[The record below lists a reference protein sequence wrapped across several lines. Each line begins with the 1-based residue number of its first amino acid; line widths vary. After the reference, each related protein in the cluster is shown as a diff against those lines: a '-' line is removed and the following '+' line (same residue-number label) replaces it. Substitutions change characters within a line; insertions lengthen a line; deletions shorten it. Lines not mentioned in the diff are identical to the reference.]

1 MRLKKKNKPSYA
13 IYNFPYFKKER
24 GFSGLF
30 PLKALLA
37 FVTCLSGTIYF
48 NFLLKITQGAGLAS
62 FSALVSFFLFYVLF
76 TLFKK
81 RYVCGYVLAAAGLS
95 WLFFGE
101 DIAEAA
107 MEFGQYVMK
116 VADGPLIST
125 HWYDVSKANPQPFL
139 TLIYVLFGFV
149 CAISTVRR
157 FYPEPILLF
166 AAVMSVPSFLSL
178 STSYHGSLGFFIAGM
193 IGQWVV
199 NTSSAVNM
207 YFSTGSVYN
216 MHTAD
221 RLYKRGTAKIPR
233 KKRLSMDIHRYGRHL
248 SDGFIMFTVT
258 LITIGIVS
266 SVFPSDGAIRFDRI
280 ISSTVEFFQNVEGWG
295 TNFFDSFSSP
305 SYDGFFS
312 ADSGNINLSGGLSP
326 DGHHRTGVKV
336 AEVITEKTD
345 KIFLRGDVGYSF
357 NGTGWES
364 ISSIDYS
371 NIKIEHYNPESFE
384 YEGKI
389 PIQEVFDKY
398 IPEIQYYVA
407 YNSINATKSDHRTYI
422 DLQTV
427 KVNYLRNMNTVL
439 FPGTPFIYS
448 FRDNDN
454 FTVKGD
460 FVALANRGKINSMET
475 GVLYPAQD
483 PYACVV
489 DTNFYYD
496 NRIEDYLFDGLP
508 VSYNEYRSYQKD
520 YSDFVYQYFTDISG
534 GDSEIINNFAI
545 EATSLY
551 DIYSSS
557 VVPDFAI
564 VANTSLS
571 DSSSLLDSYVSN
583 ISRTAAIAMNIMEEL
598 NSGKYKYSLTTD
610 NFSGDNAPIYSFLY
624 ETKSGHCAMY
634 ATAMCLAL
642 RYYGIPARYVTGFT
656 VGGDEYVSHSGG
668 EYIYEL
674 TDSDLH
680 AWVEVYFDGLG
691 WLPYDPTPPTSGTAA
706 VDPAFTTS
714 ATTAPVTTPPA
725 ADTTTVPSETTTAS
739 TSSSETTTGVT
750 SDGIESTTPDEPGGS
765 AGEDNS
771 HIVKIILIVLAALLA
786 VFTVIMSIMGTLKGL
801 DRKQRH
807 TLDFFKSGES
817 DKAVKAMLDFMLKLL
832 SMRGIKR
839 AKGET
844 PEAFGSRVDLSLGFS
859 ELVSAAIPVFEK
871 SEFDKA
877 PEFTEE
883 EQETVYNCIAE
894 ILKSTLDNMK
904 APKRLISRFKLFGR
918 KIKQ

>member
-1 MRLKKKNKPSYA
+1 MKHKKKNKPSYA
-13 IYNFPYFKKER
+13 IYNFPYFKREQ
-24 GFSGLF
+24 GFSGIF

-37 FVTCLSGTIYF
+37 FVTCLAGTIYF
-48 NFLLKITQGAGLAS
+48 NFLLKILQGAGLAS

-81 RYVCGYVLAAAGLS
+81 RYVWAFVLGAAGLS

-101 DIAEAA
+101 DIFEAA
-107 MEFGQYVMK
+107 TGFWQYIMT
-116 VADGPLIST
+116 VADGPLISV
-125 HWYDVSKANPQPFL
+125 HWYDVSMADPQPLL
-139 TLIYVLFGFV
+139 TLIYILFGFV

-157 FYPEPILLF
+157 FYPEPIILF

-178 STSYHGSLGFFIAGM
+178 SASYHASLGFFIAAM

-221 RLYKRGTAKIPR
+221 RLYKKGTAKMPR
-233 KKRLSMDIHRYGRHL
+233 KRRLSMDIQRYGRHL

-280 ISSTVEFFQNVEGWG
+280 ISSTVEFFQNVENWG
-295 TNFFDSFSSP
+295 TNFFNGFSTP

-312 ADSGNINLSGGLSP
+312 ADGGNINLSGGLSP
-326 DGHHRTGVKV
+326 DGHNRTGVKV
-336 AEVITEKTD
+336 AEVITENTD
-345 KIFLRGDVGYSF
+345 KIYLRGDVGYTF
-357 NGTGWES
+357 NGSGWGS
-364 ISSIDYS
+364 ISTLDFN
-371 NIKIEHYNPESFE
+371 NIKVEHYNAETFE
-384 YEGKI
+384 YEGKTS
-389 PIQEVFDKY
+389 IQEIFDKY
-398 IPEIQYYVA
+398 IPEIQYYIA
-407 YNSINATKSDHRTYI
+407 YNSINATKPDYRTYI
-422 DLQTV
+422 GLQTV

-448 FRDNDN
+448 FRDNNN

-460 FVALANRGKINSMET
+460 FVALANKGKINSMET

-483 PYACVV
+483 PYACVM
-489 DTNFYYD
+489 DTYFYYEH
-496 NRIEDYLFDGLP
+496 RIEDYLFDGLP
-508 VSYNEYRSYQKD
+508 VSSYEYQSYKKD
-520 YSDFVYQYFTDISG
+520 YSDFVDQYFTDISDKDRKII
-534 GDSEIINNFAI
+534 GDFAI
-545 EATSLY
+545 EAVTSY
-551 DIYSSS
+551 YSSTYYY
-557 VVPDFAI
+557 DGEIARRAEI
-564 VANTSLS
+564 
-571 DSSSLLDSYVSN
+571 
-583 ISRTAAIAMNIMEEL
+583 AAEIQDAL
-598 NSGKYKYSLTTD
+598 NSGKYRYSLTTD
-610 NFSGDNAPIYSFLY
+610 NFSGDNDPIYSFLY

-642 RYYGIPARYVTGFT
+642 RYYDIPARYVTGFT
-656 VGGDEYVSHSGG
+656 VGGDDYVSHSGK
-668 EYIYEL
+668 EYKYEL

-691 WLPYDPTPPTSGTAA
+691 WLPYDPTPPTSGTVA
-706 VDPAFTTS
+706 VDPAYTTS
-714 ATTAPVTTPPA
+714 ATTAPVTTPPV
-725 ADTTTVPSETTTAS
+725 ADTTTSSSETTDVS
-739 TSSSETTTGVT
+739 TSPSETTTGVT
-750 SDGIESTTPDEPGGS
+750 SNGIESTTPDEPGGS

-771 HIVKIILIVLAALLA
+771 HIVKIILIVLASVLAL
-786 VFTVIMSIMGTLKGL
+786 FIIIMSITGTLKGL
-801 DRKQRH
+801 DRKQSNM
-807 TLDFFKSGES
+807 LNFFKSGES

-844 PEAFGSRVDLSLGFS
+844 PEAFGNRVDRSLGFS
-859 ELVSAAIPVFEK
+859 EIVSAAIPVFEK

-877 PEFTEE
+877 PSFTRE

-894 ILKSTLDNMK
+894 LLKSTLDNMK

-918 KIKQ
+918 KIK